1 MVIYSPSSS
10 FIAIAAIIPLLCF
23 IIFSAYNSSICA
35 IIVGIRVGIRVVVG
49 LKRLG
54 SRLRLRSRLRSRS
67 RLRLRLR
74 LRVVCTFLQP

>member
-1 MVIYSPSSS
+1 MVTYSPSSS

-23 IIFSAYNSSICA
+23 VIFSAHNSSIYA
-35 IIVGIRVGIRVVVG
+35 MIVGIRVVIG

-54 SRLRLRSRLRSRS
+54 LRLRLRSRLRSRS

-74 LRVVCTFLQP
+74 LRVVCMFL